1 MQKNWFCYCFLA
13 LKWVRN
19 CSVLFSTKYFWGFKF
34 SNTKPI
40 FHPTLL
46 YNFYSSIVHTYP
58 SGLKGM
64 SNEIEMS
71 LPGMPG
77 LLKVQANPCKQL
89 LTPLF
94 FSHKKT
100 RYLHWKTELVFR
112 AMIQIFLGTV
122 FVMLVMAVPFWIHS
136 SRELVP
142 LKKPDPPTSVL
153 R

>member
-1 MQKNWFCYCFLA
+1 
-13 LKWVRN
+13 
-19 CSVLFSTKYFWGFKF
+19 
-34 SNTKPI
+34 
-40 FHPTLL
+40 
-46 YNFYSSIVHTYP
+46 
-58 SGLKGM
+58 M

-94 FSHKKT
+94 FSHKKK

-112 AMIQIFLGTV
+112 AKIQIFLGTV
-122 FVMLVMAVPFWIHS
+122 FVMLVMAVPRIHS

-142 LKKPDPPTSVL
+142 LKKPDPTHLSPAVGPHDPTTHLNPAVDPHDPTHLNPAEDPS
-153 R
+153 